1 MPRDETSTHY
11 RDDMKREAAP
21 PWLFALAAAVL
32 ATILLAPVLTTGFC
46 ADSSIP
52 GASYCGS
59 TQHSVVGIP
68 STWLLW
74 AIATPIAAA
83 ATWWLTRRR

>member
-1 MPRDETSTHY
+1 
-11 RDDMKREAAP
+11 MKREAAP
-21 PWLFALAAAVL
+21 PWAFALVAGL
-32 ATILLAPVLTTGFC
+32 FATILLAPVRIEGFC

-52 GASYCGS
+52 ELSYCTQTLLS
-59 TQHSVVGIP
+59 TVGIP